1 MHLKKVIVHIFALLL
16 CSVIPAI
23 LFLLS
28 GLFAGP
34 LESLSATLWY
44 QFLEMFA
51 LITYVAALHAV
62 GLGLPI
68 YWLVTYYSAFTY
80 RASLLCGFIAGS
92 LPIAIYMWPLDIFG
106 PKGST
111 SIQGVKTVIDGIPTL
126 SGWLFYIKSV
136 CVFGFLGS
144 SGALMF
150 KYVLNKFSPQ
160 ESQN

>member
-1 MHLKKVIVHIFALLL
+1 MYLKKVIIHIFALLL

-92 LPIAIYMWPLDIFG
+92 LVIIWPWKEEIIHSEVLANGKVKDVVLGYNWQLPEPNIGLLFAII
-106 PKGST
+106 
-111 SIQGVKTVIDGIPTL
+111 II
-126 SGWLFYIKSV
+126 
-136 CVFGFLGS
+136 VFGYLSVILIDKFG
-144 SGALMF
+144 
-150 KYVLNKFSPQ
+150 NKAS
-160 ESQN
+160 